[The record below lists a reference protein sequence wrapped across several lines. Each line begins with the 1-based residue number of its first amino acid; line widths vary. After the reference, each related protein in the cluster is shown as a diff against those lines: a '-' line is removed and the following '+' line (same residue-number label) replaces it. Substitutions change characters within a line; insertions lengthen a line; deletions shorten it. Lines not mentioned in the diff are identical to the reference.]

1 MNDSNRNLLFRIRE
15 WVNLRIYSTKN
26 VVIKGLRYISVPLS
40 ILAFG
45 SLIYSY
51 GFSLSSDKLLAINYL
66 LKATIGFYIIKF
78 LVEGF
83 YSFSPIQYI
92 KNSKWE
98 TLLMSYMIINIFLIN
113 VFDIE
118 IISSIGK
125 SLGLMQ
131 LDEFLMIFIQ
141 GYFLIFVA
149 LEMGKASRLLPY
161 LKLSPPALLVSSFI
175 LITSLGSLFLLMPEM
190 TKSGISMSIYE
201 AAFTS
206 VSAVSVTGLNI
217 INVADFLSFKGKVVI
232 MILIQ
237 LGGLNFIAFASIF
250 ALLANSAIGT
260 RYKSLIQVEY
270 SSDSLASSALL
281 IRQIF
286 KFSVI
291 FEVAATILLFFSWG
305 DYEFQKLG
313 DKIFFSVFHAI
324 SAFNNAGF
332 TLFPE
337 GLSHPL
343 LSQNIPFLLIM
354 SITIIL
360 GGLGFGA
367 IHDLFSYRA
376 FLMRRRNPWKHLKVN
391 SKIALYSTIALIIF
405 GSVSYALLENEY
417 ILEGFK
423 IVKQSF
429 FAFTQIAIGRT
440 AGFNIVEVANLTLPT
455 LLILIFL
462 MFIGGASGSTA
473 GGIKTSTFTLV
484 LLNALATI
492 RGRKRVEVFK
502 HTIPMEMLNLA
513 LSVFLFTLGGVLLG
527 IFFLSI
533 TDGHLGLTR
542 LAFEQVSAF
551 CTVGLSMGITS
562 DLSEVGKIILMISM
576 LIGRIGTVTL
586 AFALTR
592 RKKESHDYT
601 YPKAQVQVG

>member
-98 TLLMSYMIINIFLIN
+98 TFLMSYMIINIFLIN

-175 LITSLGSLFLLMPEM
+175 IITSLGSLFLLMPEM

-376 FLMRRRNPWKHLKVN
+376 FLVRRRNPWKHLKVN

-502 HTIPMEMLNLA
+502 HTIPMQMLNLA

>member
-1 MNDSNRNLLFRIRE
+1 MNESNRNLLFRIRE

-175 LITSLGSLFLLMPEM
+175 IITSLGSLFLLMPEM

-417 ILEGFK
+417 MLEGFK

>member
-1 MNDSNRNLLFRIRE
+1 VNESNRNLLFRIRE

-175 LITSLGSLFLLMPEM
+175 IITSLGSLFLLMPEM

-417 ILEGFK
+417 MLEGFK

>member
-15 WVNLRIYSTKN
+15 WVNLRIYSSKN
-26 VVIKGLRYISVPLS
+26 AVIKALRYVSVPLS
-40 ILAFG
+40 ILAVG

-51 GFSLSSDKLLAINYL
+51 GFSLSSEKLLTIHYL

-98 TLLMSYMIINIFLIN
+98 TLLMSYMIINIAVIN

-118 IISSIGK
+118 IISSVGK
-125 SLGLMQ
+125 FLGLTQ
-131 LDEFLMIFIQ
+131 LDQFVMIFIQ

-175 LITSLGSLFLLMPEM
+175 IITLLGSFFLLMPEM
-190 TKSGISMSIYE
+190 TKSGIGMTIYE

-232 MILIQ
+232 MVLIQ

-250 ALLANSAIGT
+250 ALLANSSIGT
-260 RYKSLIQVEY
+260 KYKSLIQVEY
-270 SSDSLASSALL
+270 SSDSLASSAIL

-313 DKIFFSVFHAI
+313 DKIFFSIFHAI

-354 SITIIL
+354 SITIIF

-376 FLMRRRNPWKHLKVN
+376 FIMRRRNPWKHLKVN
-391 SKIALYSTIALIIF
+391 SKIALYSTIALITF
-405 GSVSYALLENEY
+405 GTFFYSLLENQD
-417 ILEGFK
+417 ILEGLK
-423 IVKQSF
+423 IGKQSF

-440 AGFNIVEVANLTLPT
+440 AGFNIVEIANLTLPT
-455 LLILIFL
+455 LLILVFL

-492 RGRKRVEVFK
+492 RGRKRVELFK
-502 HTIPMEMLNLA
+502 HTIPMEILNLA
-513 LSVFLFTLGGVLLG
+513 LSVFLFTLGGVMLG
-527 IFFLSI
+527 IFLLSI

-562 DLSEVGKIILMISM
+562 DLSEVGKIILMVSM
-576 LIGRIGTVTL
+576 LIGRVGTVTL

>member
-131 LDEFLMIFIQ
+131 LEEFLMIFIQ

-149 LEMGKASRLLPY
+149 LEMGKASRLIPY

-175 LITSLGSLFLLMPEM
+175 IITSLGSLFLLMPEM

-376 FLMRRRNPWKHLKVN
+376 FLVRRRNPWKHLKVN

-502 HTIPMEMLNLA
+502 HTIPMQMLNLA

>member
-131 LDEFLMIFIQ
+131 LEEFLMIFIQ

-175 LITSLGSLFLLMPEM
+175 IITSLGSLFLLMPEM

-291 FEVAATILLFFSWG
+291 FEVATTILLFFSWG

>member
-175 LITSLGSLFLLMPEM
+175 IITSLGSLFLLMPEM

-405 GSVSYALLENEY
+405 GSVFYALLENEY

>member
-98 TLLMSYMIINIFLIN
+98 TFLMSYMIINIFLIN

-175 LITSLGSLFLLMPEM
+175 IITSLGSLFLLMPEM

-502 HTIPMEMLNLA
+502 HTIPMQMLNLA

>member
-131 LDEFLMIFIQ
+131 LEEFLMIFIQ

-149 LEMGKASRLLPY
+149 LEMGKASRLIPY

-175 LITSLGSLFLLMPEM
+175 IITSLGSLFLLMPEM

-291 FEVAATILLFFSWG
+291 FEVATTILLFFSWG

-376 FLMRRRNPWKHLKVN
+376 FLVRRRNPWKHLKVN

-502 HTIPMEMLNLA
+502 HTIPMQMLNLA

>member
-98 TLLMSYMIINIFLIN
+98 TFLMSYMIINIFLIN

-149 LEMGKASRLLPY
+149 LEMGKASSLIPY

-175 LITSLGSLFLLMPEM
+175 IITSLGSLFLLMPEM

-376 FLMRRRNPWKHLKVN
+376 FLVRRRNPWKHLKVN

-502 HTIPMEMLNLA
+502 HTIPMQMLNLA

>member
-1 MNDSNRNLLFRIRE
+1 VNDSNRNLLFRIRE

-98 TLLMSYMIINIFLIN
+98 TFLMSYMIINIFLIN

-175 LITSLGSLFLLMPEM
+175 IITSLGSLFLLMPEM

-237 LGGLNFIAFASIF
+237 LGGLNFIAFASILS
-250 ALLANSAIGT
+250 LLANSAIGT

-376 FLMRRRNPWKHLKVN
+376 FIMRRRNPWKHLKVN

-405 GSVSYALLENEY
+405 GSVFYALLEDEY

-527 IFFLSI
+527 IFLLSI
-533 TDGHLGLTR
+533 TDGHLGLIR